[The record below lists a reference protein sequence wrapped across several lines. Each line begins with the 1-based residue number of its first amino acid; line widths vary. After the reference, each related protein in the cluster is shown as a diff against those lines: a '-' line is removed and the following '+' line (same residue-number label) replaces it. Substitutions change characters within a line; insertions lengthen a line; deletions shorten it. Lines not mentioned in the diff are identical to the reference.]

1 MVGAFEGADVVA
13 VEDDF
18 AFEFV
23 PVLLDVVVLHH
34 HYHEVDVIEEGVE
47 VVILVCHDVAGDEG
61 VVAFE
66 GTCEVALLSLK
77 ELEGGRLAAVIDV
90 FFVGESVET
99 YAAVV
104 GDAFLLHYLV
114 DAVEHE
120 CGLRV
125 VGLHR
130 LVYHL
135 GEAGVVAHE
144 KPWVDGDAMSA
155 HTRSGLQD
163 VDARVHV
170 ANLDDFIYVHIVVA
184 TDAAQLVGKGD
195 VDGAEGVFHHFG
207 HLCGAYVG
215 HHDFALAK

>member
-1 MVGAFEGADVVA
+1 MVGAFKGADVVA

-34 HYHEVDVIEEGVE
+34 HYHEVNVIEEGVE

-61 VVAFE
+61 VIAFE
-66 GTCEVALLSLK
+66 RASEVALLSLK
-77 ELEGGRLAAVIDV
+77 ELEGGRLAAVVNV

-120 CGLRV
+120 GGLRV

-130 LVYHL
+130 LVYLL
-135 GEAGVVAHE
+135 GSSVV
-144 KPWVDGDAMSA
+144 
-155 HTRSGLQD
+155 
-163 VDARVHV
+163 
-170 ANLDDFIYVHIVVA
+170 Y
-184 TDAAQLVGKGD
+184 
-195 VDGAEGVFHHFG
+195 
-207 HLCGAYVG
+207 
-215 HHDFALAK
+215 AKTFS